1 MRVGVPREIKPDEYR
16 VGLTPTAVREYVSH
30 GHQVVIEQGAGAGA
44 GYPDDAYVRAGA
56 MIAPD
61 AQAVF
66 AGAELIVKVKEPQ
79 AVEWARLGPRH
90 ILFTY
95 LHLAPDPA
103 QAEGL
108 LTSGCAAIAYETVTD
123 DHGGLPL
130 LAPMSEVAGRIAV
143 FSAGETLLKHNGG
156 MGLLLSGVPGVPP
169 ARIVVLGG
177 GVVGMNAARMAA
189 GLGAEVVIVERSIP
203 RMRELDNMFQGR
215 ILTRYS
221 TQDAVE
227 EEVLKADVVIGAA
240 LTAGASAPK
249 MIRRA
254 DLARMKPGSVL
265 VDVSIDQG
273 GCFETSR
280 PTTHA
285 DPTYTVDGVVHYCVA
300 NMPGAAP
307 RTSSEA
313 LVHATLGFGLQLADK
328 GLDALATNRHLARGL
343 NVLAGQLA
351 HPAVAEALGKPFVDP
366 YGAWADLTALQKR
379 TRT

>member
-16 VGLTPTAVREYVSH
+16 VGLPPTAVREYVAH
-30 GHQVVIEQGAGAGA
+30 GHDVLVEAGAGEGA
-44 GYPDDAYVRAGA
+44 GYSDALYKRAGA
-56 MIAPD
+56 KITSSAE
-61 AQAVF
+61 AVF
-66 AGAELIVKVKEPQ
+66 EAADMIVKVKEPQ
-79 AVEWARLGPRH
+79 AAEWGRLTDRH

-108 LTSGCAAIAYETVTD
+108 LASGCAAIAYETVTD

-156 MGLLLSGVPGVPP
+156 MGLLISGVPGVPP
-169 ARIVVLGG
+169 ARVLVLGG

-227 EEVLKADVVIGAA
+227 EEVLKADVVIGAV
-240 LTAGASAPK
+240 LTAGASAPT
-249 MIRRA
+249 MVRRA
-254 DLARMKPGSVL
+254 DLSRMKPGSVL

-280 PTTHA
+280 PTTHK

-313 LVHATLGFGLQLADK
+313 LVHATLPFGLQLADK
-328 GLDALATNRHLARGL
+328 GLDALKTNRHLAKGL
-343 NVLAGQLA
+343 NVLKGQVT

-366 YGAWADLTALQKR
+366 YGAWA
-379 TRT
+379 

>member
-30 GHQVVIEQGAGAGA
+30 GHDVLVEAGAGVGA
-44 GYPDDAYVRAGA
+44 GYADSLYMRAGA
-56 MIAPD
+56 RIVPD
-61 AQAVF
+61 ADAVF
-66 AGAELIVKVKEPQ
+66 TGAQLIVKVKEPQ
-79 AVEWARLGPRH
+79 PAEWARLKSDH

-108 LTSGCAAIAYETVTD
+108 LASGCAGVAYETVTD
-123 DHGGLPL
+123 AAGGLPL

-156 MGLLLSGVPGVPP
+156 MGLLIGGVPGVPP
-169 ARIVVLGG
+169 ARVLVLGG
-177 GVVGMNAARMAA
+177 GVVGMNSARMAA
-189 GLGAEVVIVERSIP
+189 GLGAEVVVVERSIP

-215 ILTRYS
+215 VLTRYS
-221 TQDAVE
+221 TQDAVD
-227 EEVLKADVVIGAA
+227 EEVLKADVVIGAV
-240 LTAGASAPK
+240 LTAGASAPTLVK
-249 MIRRA
+249 REH
-254 DLARMKPGSVL
+254 LSKMKPGSVL

-280 PTTHA
+280 PTTHK

-313 LVHATLGFGLQLADK
+313 LVHATLPFGLLLADK
-328 GLDALATNRHLARGL
+328 GLDALASNRHLAKGL
-343 NVLAGQLA
+343 NVLAGQVT
-351 HPAVAEALGKPFVDP
+351 HPAVAEALGKPFADP
-366 YGAWADLTALQKR
+366 YGAWA
-379 TRT
+379 

>member
-30 GHQVVIEQGAGAGA
+30 GHEVMVQAGAGLGA
-44 GYPDDAYVRAGA
+44 GYDDTLYVRAGA
-56 MIAPD
+56 TIAPD
-61 AQAVF
+61 AETVF
-66 AGAELIVKVKEPQ
+66 AAAQMIVKVKEPQ
-79 AVEWARLGPRH
+79 PVEWARLTKDH

-103 QAEGL
+103 QADGL
-108 LTSGCAAIAYETVTD
+108 LKSGCAGIAYETVTD
-123 DHGGLPL
+123 PAGGLPL

-156 MGLLLSGVPGVPP
+156 MGLLIGGVPGVPP
-169 ARIVVLGG
+169 ARVLVLGG

-189 GLGAEVVIVERSIP
+189 GLGAEVVVVERSIP
-203 RMRELDNMFQGR
+203 RMRDLDNMFQGR
-215 ILTRYS
+215 VITRYS
-221 TQDAVE
+221 TQDAVD
-227 EEVLKADVVIGAA
+227 EEVLKADVVIGAV

-249 MIRRA
+249 LVKKA
-254 DLARMKPGSVL
+254 HLSQMKPGSVL

-280 PTTHA
+280 PTTHKE
-285 DPTYTVDGVVHYCVA
+285 PTYTIDGVVHYCVA

-313 LVHATLGFGLQLADK
+313 LVHATLPFGLQLADR
-328 GLDALATNRHLARGL
+328 GLDALKTNVHLAKGL
-343 NVLAGQLA
+343 NVLAGEVT
-351 HPAVAEALGKPFVDP
+351 HPAVAEALGKPFKDP
-366 YGAWADLTALQKR
+366 YGAWK
-379 TRT
+379 

>member
-1 MRVGVPREIKPDEYR
+1 MRIGVPREIKPDEYR
-16 VGLTPTAVREYVSH
+16 VGLPPTAVREYVAH
-30 GHQVVIEQGAGAGA
+30 GHEVVVEASAGVGA
-44 GYPDDAYVRAGA
+44 GYADALYRRAGA
-56 MIAPD
+56 KIVAS
-61 AQAVF
+61 AEVVF
-66 AGAELIVKVKEPQ
+66 ETARLIIKVKEPQ
-79 AVEWARLGPRH
+79 AVEWARLTAEH

-103 QAEGL
+103 QADGL
-108 LTSGCAAIAYETVTD
+108 LASGCAAIAYETVTD
-123 DHGGLPL
+123 AQGGLPL

-156 MGLLLSGVPGVPP
+156 MGLLISGVPGVPP
-169 ARIVVLGG
+169 ARVLVLGG

-221 TQDAVE
+221 TQDAVD
-227 EEVLKADVVIGAA
+227 EEVLKADVVIGAV

-249 MIRRA
+249 LVRR
-254 DLARMKPGSVL
+254 DHLAKMKPGSVL

-280 PTTHA
+280 PTTHHE
-285 DPTYTVDGVVHYCVA
+285 PTFTVDGVVHYCVA

-313 LVHATLGFGLQLADK
+313 LVHATLPFGLQLADQ
-328 GLDALATNRHLARGL
+328 GLDALKANRHLAKGL
-343 NVLAGQLA
+343 NVLAGQVT
-351 HPAVAEALGKPFVDP
+351 HPAVAEALGKPFVDA
-366 YGAWADLTALQKR
+366 YGAWA
-379 TRT
+379 

>member
-30 GHQVVIEQGAGAGA
+30 GHEVVVEAGAGAGA
-44 GYPDDAYVRAGA
+44 GYADDAYARAGA
-56 MIAPD
+56 TILPSAE
-61 AQAVF
+61 AVF
-66 AGAELIVKVKEPQ
+66 EAAELIVKVKEPQ
-79 AVEWARLGPRH
+79 AVEWARLTAKH

-108 LTSGCAAIAYETVTD
+108 LKSGCAAIAYETVTD
-123 DHGGLPL
+123 ANGGLPL

-156 MGLLLSGVPGVPP
+156 MGLLISGVPGVPP
-169 ARIVVLGG
+169 ARVAVLGG

-189 GLGAEVVIVERSIP
+189 GLGAEVVILERSIP
-203 RMRELDNMFQGR
+203 RMRQLDDMFQGR

-227 EEVLKADVVIGAA
+227 EEVLKADVVIGAV

-249 MIRRA
+249 LVRREH
-254 DLARMKPGSVL
+254 LSQMKPGSVL

-280 PTTHA
+280 PTTHN

-313 LVHATLGFGLQLADK
+313 LVHATLPFGLQLADQ
-328 GLDALATNRHLARGL
+328 GLDALKKNAHLAKGL
-343 NVLAGQLA
+343 NVLKGEVT
-351 HPAVAEALGKPFVDP
+351 HPAVAEALGKSFKDP
-366 YGAWADLTALQKR
+366 YGAWK
-379 TRT
+379 

>member
-30 GHQVVIEQGAGAGA
+30 GHQVTVEAGAGAGA
-44 GYPDDAYVRAGA
+44 GYADKDYQRAGA
-56 MIAPD
+56 AIVPD

-66 AGAELIVKVKEPQ
+66 EAAELIVKVKEPQ
-79 AVEWARLGPRH
+79 AAEWARLTSRH

-108 LTSGCAAIAYETVTD
+108 LASGCAAIAYETVTD

-221 TQDAVE
+221 TADAVD
-227 EEVLKADVVIGAA
+227 EEVLKADVVIGAV

-249 MIRRA
+249 LVRREH
-254 DLARMKPGSVL
+254 LKRMKPGSVL

-313 LVHATLGFGLQLADK
+313 LVHATLGFGLQLADR
-328 GLDALATNRHLARGL
+328 GLDALKTNRHLAHGL
-343 NVLAGQLA
+343 NILAGQLT
-351 HPAVAEALGKPFVDP
+351 HPAVAEALGKPFADP
-366 YGAWADLTALQKR
+366 YGVWG
-379 TRT
+379 

>member
-16 VGLTPTAVREYVSH
+16 VGLTPTAVREYVTH
-30 GHQVVIEQGAGAGA
+30 GHEVLVEAGAGQEA
-44 GYPDDAYVRAGA
+44 GYADEAYGRAGA
-56 MIAPD
+56 SLVPN

-66 AGAELIVKVKEPQ
+66 GEAELIVKVKEPQ
-79 AVEWARLGPRH
+79 PVEWARLTPRH

-108 LTSGCAAIAYETVTD
+108 LKSGCAAIAYETVTD
-123 DHGGLPL
+123 AAGGLPL

-169 ARIVVLGG
+169 ARICVLGG

-203 RMRELDNMFQGR
+203 RMRELDNMFLGR

-221 TQDAVE
+221 TLDAVE
-227 EEVLKADVVIGAA
+227 EEVLKADVVIGAV
-240 LTAGASAPK
+240 LTAGAAAPK
-249 MIRRA
+249 LVRREH
-254 DLARMKPGSVL
+254 LAKMKPGSVL

-280 PTTHA
+280 PTTHN
-285 DPTYTVDGVVHYCVA
+285 DPTYVVDGVVHYCVA

-313 LVHATLGFGLQLADK
+313 LVHATLPFGLQLADK
-328 GLDALATNRHLARGL
+328 GLDALKANRHLAKGL
-343 NVLAGQLA
+343 NVLRGELT
-351 HPAVAEALGKPFVDP
+351 HPAVAEALGKSFVDP
-366 YGAWADLTALQKR
+366 YGAWG
-379 TRT
+379 

>member
-30 GHQVVIEQGAGAGA
+30 GHEVVVEAGAGAGA
-44 GYPDDAYVRAGA
+44 GYADDAYARAGA
-56 MIAPD
+56 TILPTAE
-61 AQAVF
+61 AVF
-66 AGAELIVKVKEPQ
+66 EAAELIVKVKEPQ
-79 AVEWARLGPRH
+79 AVEWARLTAKH

-103 QAEGL
+103 QADGL
-108 LTSGCAAIAYETVTD
+108 LKSGCAAIAYETVTD
-123 DHGGLPL
+123 AAGGLPL

-156 MGLLLSGVPGVPP
+156 MGLLISGVPGVPP
-169 ARIVVLGG
+169 ARVAVLGG

-189 GLGAEVVIVERSIP
+189 GLGAEVVILERSIP
-203 RMRELDNMFQGR
+203 RMRQLDDMFQGR

-227 EEVLKADVVIGAA
+227 DEVLRADVVIGAV

-249 MIRRA
+249 LVRREH
-254 DLARMKPGSVL
+254 LSKMKPGSVL

-280 PTTHA
+280 PTTHN

-313 LVHATLGFGLQLADK
+313 LVHATLPFGLQLADQ
-328 GLDALATNRHLARGL
+328 GLDALKKNPHLAKGL
-343 NVLAGQLA
+343 NVLKGEVT
-351 HPAVAEALGKPFVDP
+351 HPAVADALGKSFKDP
-366 YGAWADLTALQKR
+366 YGAWK
-379 TRT
+379 

>member
-30 GHQVVIEQGAGAGA
+30 GHEVIVEAGAGVGA
-44 GYPDDAYVRAGA
+44 GYPDAAYKRAGA
-56 MIAPD
+56 AIAPD
-61 AQAVF
+61 ADAVF
-66 AGAELIVKVKEPQ
+66 SGAELIVKVKEPQ
-79 AVEWARLGPRH
+79 AVEWARLTDKH

-108 LTSGCAAIAYETVTD
+108 LASGCAAIAYETVTD
-123 DHGGLPL
+123 ANGGLPL

-221 TQDAVE
+221 TQDAVDE
-227 EEVLKADVVIGAA
+227 EILKADVVIGAV

-249 MIRRA
+249 MIRKD
-254 DLARMKPGSVL
+254 DLKKMKPGSVL

-313 LVHATLGFGLQLADK
+313 LVHATLSFGLALADQ
-328 GLDALATNRHLARGL
+328 GLDALNRNKHLARGL
-343 NVLAGQLA
+343 NVLNGQVT

-366 YGAWADLTALQKR
+366 YAAWT
-379 TRT
+379 

>member
-16 VGLTPTAVREYVSH
+16 VGLTPTAVREYVTK
-30 GHQVVIEQGAGAGA
+30 GHEVVVEKAAGAGA
-44 GYPDDAYVRAGA
+44 GYPDQAYVRAGA
-56 MIAPD
+56 KILPD
-61 AQAVF
+61 ADAVF
-66 AGAELIVKVKEPQ
+66 AEAELIIKVKEPQ
-79 AVEWARLGPRH
+79 PPEWARLTPKH

-95 LHLAPDPA
+95 LHLAPDPE
-103 QAEGL
+103 QTEGL
-108 LTSGCAAIAYETVTD
+108 LKSGCAAIAYETVTD
-123 DHGGLPL
+123 DAGGLPL

-203 RMRELDNMFQGR
+203 RMRYLDDIFSGR
-215 ILTRYS
+215 VLTRYS
-221 TQDAVE
+221 TLDAVE
-227 EEVLKADVVIGAA
+227 EEILKADVVVGAV
-240 LTAGASAPK
+240 LTAGAAAPK
-249 MIRRA
+249 LVRKEH
-254 DLARMKPGSVL
+254 LKRMKPGSVL

-280 PTTHA
+280 PTTHM
-285 DPTYTVDGVVHYCVA
+285 DPTYTIDGVVHYCVA

-313 LVHATLGFGLQLADK
+313 LVHATLPFGLQLADK
-328 GLDALATNRHLARGL
+328 GLDALKKNKHLARGL
-343 NVLAGQLA
+343 NVLKGELT

-366 YGAWADLTALQKR
+366 YKVWG
-379 TRT
+379 